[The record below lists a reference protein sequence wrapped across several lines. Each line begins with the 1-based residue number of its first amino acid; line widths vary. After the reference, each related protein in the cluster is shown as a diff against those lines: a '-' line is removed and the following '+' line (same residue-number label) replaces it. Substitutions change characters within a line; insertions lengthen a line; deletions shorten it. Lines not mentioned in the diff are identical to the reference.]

1 MRRKIK
7 LISTFASLMLVFVI
21 MAYSVWAAQS
31 INVSITNS
39 VTYTVEGEV
48 YALIS
53 ATTAAG
59 DNTTIISGGDPLSV
73 ELLGNETEGS
83 STLDIGN
90 VELDALSTMSGQTII
105 FSYIITIQNNAESG
119 IDYDNLTVT
128 FTTVPTTKVYENES
142 YGISVTYGGTV
153 ASPAVT
159 AVLAPGETLTMTV
172 TFEGD
177 ARVSHDTTA
186 TTILNSAVSLVAT
199 ASVPD

>member
-199 ASVPD
+199 LAD

>member
-128 FTTVPTTKVYENES
+128 FSTVPTTKVYESES
-142 YGISVTYGGTV
+142 YGITVAFGGTV
-153 ASPAVT
+153 VSPAAT

-177 ARVSHDTTA
+177 ARCSHDTTA